1 MARRGEAPHR
11 LLRRAGDTLMAPLKV
26 AIVADLLEEKWPS
39 MDLVADMLVDHLRR
53 DHAGG
58 MEPVLIRPPLRG
70 RLLRVPGARNTRG
83 AFTVDRFT
91 NRLWDYPAV
100 TRGIARSFDVFHIVD
115 HSYAHLVH
123 TLPPDRTL
131 VTCHDLDTFRSIL
144 EPAHDVRSFMFRAM
158 TRRIFAGL
166 RSAGHVACDT
176 EATRDAL
183 VARGG
188 FDPARTSVVLNGPH
202 PSCTPAAEP
211 AADVEAARL
220 LGPAGRTTELLHVGS
235 TIARKRIDVLL
246 RVVAAVR
253 RERQDVRL
261 VRVGGPFTA
270 EQRAL
275 VRDLGLEP
283 FIIVLPFLD
292 RATLAAVYRRSALVL
307 LPSEREGFGL
317 PVLEALACGT
327 PIVASEIDALREVGG
342 DAAQYC
348 PPEDVDAW
356 TDAVVKALGERRD
369 APAQWAARRERG
381 IERAASFS
389 WSRYS
394 SDVAALYQ
402 RLATSGAG
410 NPR

>member
-1 MARRGEAPHR
+1 
-11 LLRRAGDTLMAPLKV
+11 MAPLKV
-26 AIVADLLEEKWPS
+26 AVVADLLEEKWPS
-39 MDLVADMLVDHLRR
+39 MDLVADMLVEHLRR
-53 DHAGG
+53 EHAGRI
-58 MEPVLIRPPLRG
+58 EPVLIRPPLRG
-70 RLLRVPGARNTRG
+70 RLLRVPGAREMRA
-83 AFTVDRFT
+83 AFSVDRFT

-100 TRGIARSFDVFHIVD
+100 TRGLARSFDVFHIVD

-270 EQRAL
+270 EQRTL

-283 FIIVLPFLD
+283 FIVVLPFLD

-327 PIVASEIDALREVGG
+327 PVVASDIDALREVGG
-342 DAAQYC
+342 AAVQYC
-348 PPEDVDAW
+348 PPEDVEAW
-356 TDAVVKALGERRD
+356 TTTVAGALTERGERPD
-369 APAQWAARRERG
+369 QWTARRRAG
-381 IERAASFS
+381 NERAASFS
-389 WSRYS
+389 WSRYTTE
-394 SDVAALYQ
+394 VAALYT
-402 RLATSGAG
+402 RLVSAAPT
-410 NPR
+410 RT

>member
-1 MARRGEAPHR
+1 M
-11 LLRRAGDTLMAPLKV
+11 TPLKV
-26 AIVADLLEEKWPS
+26 AVIADLLEEKWPS
-39 MDLVADMLVDHLRR
+39 MDLVADMLVEQLRIE
-53 DHAGG
+53 HAGVI
-58 MEPVLIRPPLRG
+58 EPVLIRPPLRG
-70 RLLRVPGARNTRG
+70 RAARMPVVRDLQS
-83 AFTVDRFT
+83 AFTIDRFT

-100 TRGIARSFDVFHIVD
+100 TRGIAQSFDVFHIVD

-123 TLPPDRTL
+123 TLPAARTL

-144 EPAHDVRSFMFRAM
+144 EPGGDMRSALFRAM

-166 RSAGHVACDT
+166 CRAGHVACDS

-188 FDPARTSVVLNGPH
+188 VDQSRTSVVLNGPH
-202 PSCTPAAEP
+202 PSCTPKPEP

-220 LGPAGRTTELLHVGS
+220 LGPAGRMTELLHVGS

-246 RVVAAVR
+246 HVIKAVR
-253 RERQDVRL
+253 RQRPDVRL
-261 VRVGGPFTA
+261 IRVGGPFTA

-275 VRDLGLEP
+275 VRELGLED
-283 FIIVLPFLD
+283 FIVVLPFLD

-327 PIVASEIDALREVGG
+327 PLVASDIDALREVGG
-342 DAAQYC
+342 AAAQYC
-348 PPEDVDAW
+348 SPEDLAAW
-356 TDAVVKALGERRD
+356 TTAVVGALAERRD
-369 APAQWAARRERG
+369 DRERWAARRAAG

-389 WSRYS
+389 WARYTR
-394 SDVAALYQ
+394 DVVALYA
-402 RLATSGAG
+402 RLAATTPG
-410 NPR
+410 PR